1 MNGIW
6 ALIAFIAVIVLFN
19 TVLKRNIGEAMIA
32 GFIACAAFGGTS
44 MPTIAWRGFVDAL
57 TEEVTFATLTFVFM
71 SYLLTISGVMD
82 RLIAILSSLLGRFR
96 GGSAYT
102 STVASGMFGVVA
114 HAGSAI
120 TATVGSV
127 TIPWM
132 QRSKVSGPLAATIVA
147 GNAGMGITFPMSS
160 SFFILTTSATVMP
173 VLDADDLVL
182 PLFIAGGWCLLYRLI
197 VVTILIRKHQI
208 QPMEEGDIL
217 PIRRS
222 FANGWQT
229 LLIFVGIAI
238 PVLATVG
245 PTGDYVTHRVGEDA
259 ADAIS
264 LITWLPVFVVTVG
277 LAIGWKALPRRIA
290 DWWNLL
296 GQTSSRVGV
305 VGVTMVAAFSASNV
319 LAELGLPAQLTNIL
333 EEVGTLPIILVAAIV
348 GILVMIVAAPLT
360 STATMAAIGPVA
372 FATLVAAGISP
383 AVAAVCVLVFASTE
397 GASPPG
403 APPIYVASGIA
414 GIDPS
419 TTFKPLIIYYVLP
432 VLLIGVFMAVGYIPI

>member
-1 MNGIW
+1 MNSVW
-6 ALIAFIAVIVLFN
+6 ALVAFIAVIVIVN

-32 GFIACAAFGGTS
+32 GYLACAAFGGTS
-44 MPTIAWRGFVDAL
+44 MPSLAWHGFLDAL
-57 TEEVTFATLTFVFM
+57 TEEVTFAALAFIFM
-71 SYLLTISGVMD
+71 SYLLAISGVMD
-82 RLIAILSSLLGRFR
+82 RLIAILSSMLGRFR

-102 STVASGMFGVVA
+102 STIAAGMLATVA

-132 QRSKVSGPLAATIVA
+132 QRSKVSGPVAATIVA
-147 GNAGMGITFPMSS
+147 GNAGMGTVFPMGS
-160 SFFILTTSATVMP
+160 SFFILTGAATVMP
-173 VLDADDLVL
+173 VLDADDLIL
-182 PLFIAGGWCLLYRLI
+182 PLFFAGLWCLLYRLV
-197 VVTILIRKHQI
+197 VVTIFIRKYNI
-208 QPMEEGDIL
+208 QPMDAADIL
-217 PIRRS
+217 PLRRS
-222 FANGWQT
+222 LATGWQT

-245 PTGDYVTHRVGEDA
+245 PTGDYVVNRVGEDA

-264 LITWLPVFVVTVG
+264 LITWLPVFVVTIG

-290 DWWNLL
+290 DWWTLL

-305 VGVTMVAAFSASNV
+305 VGVTIVAAFAASNV
-319 LAELGLPAQLTNIL
+319 LTELGLSSQLTDIL
-333 EEVGTLPIILVAAIV
+333 SSVGGLPTLLIALIV
-348 GILVMIVAAPLT
+348 GVLVIAVAAPLT

-383 AVAAVCVLVFASTE
+383 VVAAAAVLIFSSTE

-403 APPIYVASGIA
+403 APPIHVAAGIA

-419 TTFKPLIIYYVLP
+419 TTFKPLILYYVIP
-432 VLLIGVFMAVGYIPI
+432 VLFIGAFVAAGYIPI